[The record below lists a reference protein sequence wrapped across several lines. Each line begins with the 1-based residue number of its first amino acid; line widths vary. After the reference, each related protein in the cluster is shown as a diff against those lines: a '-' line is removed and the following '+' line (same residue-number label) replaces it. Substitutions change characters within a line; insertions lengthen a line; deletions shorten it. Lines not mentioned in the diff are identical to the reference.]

1 MSVFTVHQPPL
12 RTAAG
17 LNGLAVNGLA
27 VNGLA
32 AESLAATDRF
42 VFVRD
47 GFSWWAFLLTP
58 LWMLR
63 HHLWLVLTIYLLLS
77 AGIDAALR
85 VLGASALSIV
95 LVSVLISLFAGLEA
109 GTLRR
114 FTLSRR
120 GWRNVGVVSGHDA
133 EEAERRFFDAWVR
146 QASAQ
151 RPASPRASASSSTPP
166 MPPDPPRGEPS
177 GVIGLFPEP
186 GGQR

>member
-1 MSVFTVHQPPL
+1 MSVYTVHQPPL
-12 RTAAG
+12 RTADDLAAASSAAAG
-17 LNGLAVNGLA
+17 LAN
-27 VNGLA
+27 
-32 AESLAATDRF
+32 TDRF

-63 HHLWLVLTIYLLLS
+63 YRLWLVLTVYLLLS
-77 AGIDAALR
+77 AGIDAAFHA
-85 VLGASALSIV
+85 LGASVLSIV
-95 LVSVLISLFAGLEA
+95 LVGVLISLFAGLEA

-114 FTLSRR
+114 LTLSRR

-146 QASAQ
+146 QASAP
-151 RPASPRASASSSTPP
+151 RSGPPRAPASSSTPP
-166 MPPDPPRGEPS
+166 MPADSRGEPS

>member
-1 MSVFTVHQPPL
+1 MSVYTVHQPPL
-12 RTAAG
+12 RSADDLVAAN
-17 LNGLAVNGLA
+17 LAADDFAVNDLA
-27 VNGLA
+27 D
-32 AESLAATDRF
+32 TDRF

-63 HHLWLVLTIYLLLS
+63 HRMWLVLTVYLLLS

-85 VLGASALSIV
+85 ALGASV
-95 LVSVLISLFAGLEA
+95 LTIILVGVLISLFAGLEA

-114 FTLSRR
+114 ITLFRR

-146 QASAQ
+146 QASA
-151 RPASPRASASSSTPP
+151 RRSAPPRAAAPSSAPP
-166 MPPDPPRGEPS
+166 MTVDPSTDERS

-186 GGQR
+186 GGHR

>member
-1 MSVFTVHQPPL
+1 VKDQSMSVYTVYQPPL
-12 RTAAG
+12 RPAD
-17 LNGLAVNGLA
+17 
-27 VNGLA
+27 
-32 AESLAATDRF
+32 SSPATDRF

-63 HHLWLVLTIYLLLS
+63 HRLWLVLTVYVLAL

-85 VLGASALSIV
+85 ALGASALTLMV
-95 LVSVLISLFAGLEA
+95 VGALVSLFVGLEA

-114 FTLSRR
+114 LTLSGR
-120 GWRNVGVVSGHDA
+120 GWRNIGVVGGHDA

-146 QASAQ
+146 RTVAQ
-151 RPASPRASASSSTPP
+151 RSAPPEASASSPSPSPATT
-166 MPPDPPRGEPS
+166 DPFSAERS

-186 GGQR
+186 GGHR

>member
-1 MSVFTVHQPPL
+1 MSVYTVYQPPL
-12 RTAAG
+12 SAADN
-17 LNGLAVNGLA
+17 LPV
-27 VNGLA
+27 
-32 AESLAATDRF
+32 TDRF

-63 HHLWLVLTIYLLLS
+63 HRLWRVLTVYVLVLAL
-77 AGIDAALR
+77 IDAALH
-85 VLGASALSIV
+85 VLGASTFSIV
-95 LVSVLISLFAGLEA
+95 VVGALISLFVGLEA

-114 FTLSRR
+114 FTLSGR

-146 QASAQ
+146 RPAAQ
-151 RPASPRASASSSTPP
+151 RAAPPAPPAPSPAPGPTDSFSAE
-166 MPPDPPRGEPS
+166 RS

-186 GGQR
+186 GGHR

>member
-1 MSVFTVHQPPL
+1 MSVYTVYQPPL
-12 RTAAG
+12 SAADN
-17 LNGLAVNGLA
+17 LPV
-27 VNGLA
+27 
-32 AESLAATDRF
+32 TDRF

-63 HHLWLVLTIYLLLS
+63 HRLWRVLTVYVLALAL
-77 AGIDAALR
+77 IDAVLH
-85 VLGASALSIV
+85 VLGASTFSI
-95 LVSVLISLFAGLEA
+95 LVVGALISLFVGLEA

-114 FTLSRR
+114 FTLSGR

-146 QASAQ
+146 RTAAQ
-151 RPASPRASASSSTPP
+151 RAAPPAPPAPSSPAPGPTDSFSAE
-166 MPPDPPRGEPS
+166 RS

-186 GGQR
+186 GGHR

>member
-1 MSVFTVHQPPL
+1 VKDQSMSVYTVYQPPL
-12 RTAAG
+12 SAADN
-17 LNGLAVNGLA
+17 LPV
-27 VNGLA
+27 
-32 AESLAATDRF
+32 TDRF

-63 HHLWLVLTIYLLLS
+63 HRLWRVLTVYVLVLAL
-77 AGIDAALR
+77 IDAALH
-85 VLGASALSIV
+85 VLGASTFSIV
-95 LVSVLISLFAGLEA
+95 VVGALISLFVGLEA

-114 FTLSRR
+114 FTLSGR

-146 QASAQ
+146 RPAAQ
-151 RPASPRASASSSTPP
+151 RAAPPAPPAPSPAPGPTDSFSAE
-166 MPPDPPRGEPS
+166 RS

-186 GGQR
+186 GGHR

>member
-1 MSVFTVHQPPL
+1 MSVYTVHQPPL
-12 RTAAG
+12 RSADDLVAAN
-17 LNGLAVNGLA
+17 LAADDFAVNDLA
-27 VNGLA
+27 D
-32 AESLAATDRF
+32 TDRF

-63 HHLWLVLTIYLLLS
+63 HRMWLVLTVYLLLS

-85 VLGASALSIV
+85 ALGASV
-95 LVSVLISLFAGLEA
+95 LTIILVGVLISLFAGLEA

-114 FTLSRR
+114 LTLSRR

-146 QASAQ
+146 QASV
-151 RPASPRASASSSTPP
+151 RRSGSPRAPASSSTPP
-166 MPPDPPRGEPS
+166 MSADLSRGEPS

>member
-1 MSVFTVHQPPL
+1 MSVYTVHQPPP
-12 RTAAG
+12 RTAD
-17 LNGLAVNGLA
+17 NLAD
-27 VNGLA
+27 
-32 AESLAATDRF
+32 TDRF

-63 HHLWLVLTIYLLLS
+63 HGLWLVLIVYLLVL
-77 AGIDAALR
+77 AGIDA
-85 VLGASALSIV
+85 VLHVIGASASAIILV
-95 LVSVLISLFAGLEA
+95 GALVSLFVGLEA

-114 FTLSRR
+114 FTLSGR

-146 QASAQ
+146 
-151 RPASPRASASSSTPP
+151 RAAAR
-166 MPPDPPRGEPS
+166 RGEPPKPPASSPTPPPVGDPFASERS

-186 GGQR
+186 GAYR